1 MRIQK
6 YPKPYLSNRDPGNRE
21 CESHSE
27 LAEIRSLQAAWWY
40 LHPKKLQGPWQE
52 REEERRGMR
61 KEGKLASCVPFFFF
75 FFLMYLHPTKILRN
89 SPEAGMAPHTQ
100 VNGWDGRSRS
110 STCLVY
116 ESSDLGLYRK
126 FRERIGAKIFP
137 VTLES

>member
-1 MRIQK
+1 MVSKPQK
-6 YPKPYLSNRDPGNRE
+6 IAGSVAG
-21 CESHSE
+21 
-27 LAEIRSLQAAWWY
+27 
-40 LHPKKLQGPWQE
+40 E
-52 REEERRGMR
+52 RGGKGGEEKGGKISRRP
-61 KEGKLASCVPFFFF
+61 LFFFFIFFFF
-75 FFLMYLHPTKILRN
+75 FVFLMYLHPTKILRN

-126 FRERIGAKIFP
+126 FRERIGVKIFS

>member
-1 MRIQK
+1 MVSTPQK
-6 YPKPYLSNRDPGNRE
+6 IAGSVAG
-21 CESHSE
+21 
-27 LAEIRSLQAAWWY
+27 
-40 LHPKKLQGPWQE
+40 E
-52 REEERRGMR
+52 REGKGGEEKGGEIGLRP
-61 KEGKLASCVPFFFF
+61 LFF

-116 ESSDLGLYRK
+116 ESPDLGLYRK
-126 FRERIGAKIFP
+126 FRERIGAKIFS

>member
-1 MRIQK
+1 MWIPLRARWDQEHA
-6 YPKPYLSNRDPGNRE
+6 G
-21 CESHSE
+21 
-27 LAEIRSLQAAWWY
+27 SLVVPT
-40 LHPKKLQGPWQE
+40 PKKIAGSVAGERGGKE
-52 REEERRGMR
+52 REEKG
-61 KEGKLASCVPFFFF
+61 GKIGLRLFF

-126 FRERIGAKIFP
+126 FRERIGAKIFS

>member
-1 MRIQK
+1 MWIPLGARWDQEPAGSLVVPTPQK
-6 YPKPYLSNRDPGNRE
+6 IAGSVAG
-21 CESHSE
+21 
-27 LAEIRSLQAAWWY
+27 
-40 LHPKKLQGPWQE
+40 E
-52 REEERRGMR
+52 REGKGGEEKGGEIGLRP
-61 KEGKLASCVPFFFF
+61 LFF

-126 FRERIGAKIFP
+126 FRERIGAKIFS